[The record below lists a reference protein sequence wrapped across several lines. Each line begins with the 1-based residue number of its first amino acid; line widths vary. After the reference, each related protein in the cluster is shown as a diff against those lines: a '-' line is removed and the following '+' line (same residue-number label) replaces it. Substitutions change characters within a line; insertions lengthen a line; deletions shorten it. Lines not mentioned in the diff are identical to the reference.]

1 MLKLGA
7 SQNVP
12 SLESLFVTVKKL
24 TNMLMF
30 PAPYVSQALFSEL
43 GSTELR
49 ESSFLSSLE
58 GS

>member
-1 MLKLGA
+1 MSPLLSPCL
-7 SQNVP
+7 SQC
-12 SLESLFVTVKKL
+12 KKL
-24 TNMLMF
+24 TNMLMS
-30 PAPYVSQALFSEL
+30 PAPYVSQALFPEL